1 MKESPQYPIGT
12 VARLSGFSTHQLRK
26 WESRLGLLIPDR
38 ADNGRR
44 YYTVQQLERLKILRR
59 LINSGYRI
67 GDDAI
72 SVGGNG
78 VDSVQTLVAILHI
91 GAEASEVAPP
101 NRCSFGVSAD
111 VCAGE

>member
-67 GDDAI
+67 GDLAKIGEEQWYTLDPDLNSGPAHRELAI
-72 SVGGNG
+72 H
-78 VDSVQTLVAILHI
+78 D
-91 GAEASEVAPP
+91 
-101 NRCSFGVSAD
+101 
-111 VCAGE
+111 